1 MSDLIIKK
9 NGTDYKLPM
18 LAEHYPADR
27 VYIKGD
33 INKDLESIIQTGT
46 AVFNLNAGQMLNV
59 DVTFNKAYQVAPKVF
74 TQVRGSFVPHDEVSF
89 PVVVSVSTTGCILR
103 LKNNYSTSL
112 SISVDWLA
120 MGF

>member
-33 INKDLESIIQTGT
+33 IHKDLESIIQTGT
-46 AVFNLNAGQMLNV
+46 ATFNLNAGQWNNL
-59 DVTFNKAYQVAPKVF
+59 DVTFEKTFNSAPKVF
-74 TQVRGSFVPHDEVSF
+74 TQVRGTYIPETEVSF
-89 PVVVSVSTTGCILR
+89 ATVTSVTTTGCTIR
-103 LKNNYSTSL
+103 LKNNYSTPL